1 MMTSF
6 TFRIALA
13 ASITLAPGSLAA
25 TAGKLP
31 TPVATEFAILGE
43 DDNGWSAG
51 FVGEAGDERI
61 GALVTCRPDG
71 TLQAAL
77 FFGFFPPGKPVQAAA
92 RQEDGTVYGYGP
104 VVTGGA
110 YSGFHSPL
118 IEDQELARR
127 IVGKVF
133 RNGTLL
139 SNGHNSVW
147 NRIPEAANEEARNR
161 LMRCGNE

>member
-1 MMTSF
+1 MAGQ
-6 TFRIALA
+6 R
-13 ASITLAPGSLAA
+13 GSLAKP
-25 TAGKLP
+25 GM
-31 TPVATEFAILGE
+31 
-43 DDNGWSAG
+43 NGS
-51 FVGEAGDERI
+51 

-71 TLQAAL
+71 TLRAAL
-77 FFGFFPPGKPVQAAA
+77 FFGFFPPGMPVQAAA
-92 RQEDGTVYGYGP
+92 RQEDGTVSRYGP